1 MDRPFSHLLVA
12 YDGSGHADRAVDLA
26 AHLAAAFDADL
37 TVLHVV
43 STGSMVP
50 MVMDAYAELE
60 QLYSTSRDLLEDT
73 AREILARAAERA
85 EARGAPRVSTRLE
98 VGAVA
103 RTIVAV
109 ADDIPAD
116 AIVMGRRGLGDLG
129 GLLLGSVT
137 HKVAHLADRT
147 VVTVR

>member
-1 MDRPFSHLLVA
+1 MERPFSRLLVA
-12 YDGSGHADRAVDLA
+12 YDGSEHADRAVDLA
-26 AHLAAAFDADL
+26 ADLAAAFDADL
-37 TVLHVV
+37 TVVHVV

-60 QLYSTSRDLLEDT
+60 QLYTTSRDLLEDT
-73 AREILARAAERA
+73 AREILSRAAERA
-85 EARGAPRVSTRLE
+85 TGRGAPRVATRLE
-98 VGAVA
+98 AGAVA

-109 ADDIPAD
+109 ADEIDAD
-116 AIVMGRRGLGDLG
+116 GIVMGRRGLGDLT

-147 VVTVR
+147 VITVR